1 MAGGGGYPIMSD
13 IEWSR
18 APWNQPEIECAD
30 CPHCNGEGG
39 IWVNDDGDVIDSA
52 DYKRLSDEDKSLFT
66 FERCEY
72 CKGDGYIE
80 VEPYGVDYD
89 NYD

>member
-13 IEWSR
+13 IEWKR
-18 APWNQPEIECAD
+18 APWNRPEPEYD
-30 CPHCNGEGG
+30 TCPYCDGDGG
-39 IWVNDDGDVIDSA
+39 DWVNEDGDVLSDA
-52 DYKRLSDEDKSLFT
+52 DYNRLSDEDKSLYDFL
-66 FERCEY
+66 RCEY
-72 CKGDGYIE
+72 CKGTGEIE